1 MSGLVYMIYLAVTI
15 YAWLIVA
22 RAVMSW
28 MSPRPGTVVYRVN
41 AVLVDVTEPY
51 LSPFR
56 RAHPGG
62 APRRAG
68 VDFSSVVALIV
79 LFVGAPAARAAVG
92 PRRAGRPCARERR
105 AERRSPWALPSCS
118 PVRRV
123 AGRGGLPRA
132 AASARRRRRAVP
144 LDRRLGGHALGRA
157 AARAARRCP
166 VRGRR
171 RPTPAPG
178 SPR

>member
-1 MSGLVYMIYLAVTI
+1 MSGLVYVIYLAVTI

-56 RAHPGG
+56 RLIPVVRLGG
-62 APRRAG
+62 SG

-79 LFVGAPAARAAVG
+79 LFVVLQLLAR
-92 PRRAGRPCARERR
+92 
-105 AERRSPWALPSCS
+105 L
-118 PVRRV
+118 
-123 AGRGGLPRA
+123 
-132 AASARRRRRAVP
+132 
-144 LDRRLGGHALGRA
+144 
-157 AARAARRCP
+157 
-166 VRGRR
+166 
-171 RPTPAPG
+171 
-178 SPR
+178 